1 MITLT
6 NEQIIIISC
15 VSFGLFVITP
25 IVRYIFYK
33 NKACIYITSLEN
45 PTLPDNR
52 R

>member
-15 VSFGLFVITP
+15 VSFGVFVLTP
-25 IVRYIFYK
+25 IARYIFNK
-33 NKACIYITSLEN
+33 NKACIYVTSLEN